1 MTAKQKKA
9 KIRKVMEKYKSGKLK
24 SSSGDEVKSSKQAL
38 AIALSEAGMSN
49 KAKEDMSEEYYMSYM
64 DQLSTDGCGE
74 DDVEMDATAAEK
86 RCKGYLKTLN
96 KSRRK
101 NK

>member
-1 MTAKQKKA
+1 MTAKEKKA
-9 KIRKVMEKYKSGKLK
+9 KIRKVMEEYKSGKLK
-24 SSSGDEVKSSKQAL
+24 SSSGDKVKSSKQAL

-64 DQLSTDGCGE
+64 DELAGKE
-74 DDVEMDATAAEK
+74 DDIEMDATAAEK

-96 KSRRK
+96 KSRKK
-101 NK
+101 NN